1 MQNFK
6 SIAKVCNTIETIPI
20 RKEFGERRVSQSTLC
35 CKARDKLAE
44 IGECR
49 IASASG
55 EGRYIVIVKVVISA
69 GHCRGGV
76 VGSKNRTAV
85 GAM

>member
-1 MQNFK
+1 M
-6 SIAKVCNTIETIPI
+6 E
-20 RKEFGERRVSQSTLC
+20 KEFHNQRFAVRLGNKLVDRELAQSNRSL
-35 CKARDKLAE
+35 LINAE

-76 VGSKNRTAV
+76 VGSNNRTAV